1 LGARGAAATQFT
13 PKTNSASTPEV
24 LLSDY
29 VGLGLQ
35 LGLEPCKLP
44 AVCLASNFPLFV
56 VEPEEHEDSV
66 RAVVARR
73 GPTCPALDDKRTD
86 RDQYKGEKDLT
97 RNDSRARVHFFS
109 NAKLLT
115 RA

>member
-1 LGARGAAATQFT
+1 MEGRSLGAPGASATQFT

-73 GPTCPALDDKRTD
+73 GPTCPALCVSAM
-86 RDQYKGEKDLT
+86 L
-97 RNDSRARVHFFS
+97 RVS
-109 NAKLLT
+109 
-115 RA
+115 